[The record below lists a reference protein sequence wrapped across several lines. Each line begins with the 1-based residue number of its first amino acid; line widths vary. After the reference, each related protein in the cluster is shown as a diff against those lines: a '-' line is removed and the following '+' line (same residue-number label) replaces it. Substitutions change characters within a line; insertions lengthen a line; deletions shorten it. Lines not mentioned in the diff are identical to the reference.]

1 MAKAIRLF
9 GTLRPVDSHER
20 LLASDVV
27 DRIVAACDVEL
38 APCSRDES
46 TTLVAELLGA
56 YPGLRAAAMSA
67 EAQRDFKLYC
77 IKLQEAF
84 LRFSFPIGKAI
95 VNGGTGVPARQK
107 FKPQPSDIVAMG
119 EAEERKRH
127 DLKAMALR
135 HRTEAE
141 RRERARAAEVEFERS
156 RGTPEHRAQV
166 VARLLPLLRETAA

>member
-9 GTLRPVDSHER
+9 GTLRPVDSHDS
-20 LLASDVV
+20 LLASGDV
-27 DRIVAACDVEL
+27 DRIIAACDAEL
-38 APCSRDES
+38 APCTRDES

-56 YPGLRAAAMSA
+56 YPGLRASAMSA

-84 LRFSFPIGKAI
+84 LRFSFPIGKII

-141 RRERARAAEVEFERS
+141 RRERERQAEAAFERS
-156 RGTPEHRAQV
+156 RATPAQRAEY
-166 VARLLPLLRETAA
+166 VARLLAQFKGKAA